1 MLFNDFDLMM
11 LKINKKKLKKKNIL
25 MHFQAKNTLHHNTKY
40 LACRIT

>member
-11 LKINKKKLKKKNIL
+11 LKINKKIEKKNIL